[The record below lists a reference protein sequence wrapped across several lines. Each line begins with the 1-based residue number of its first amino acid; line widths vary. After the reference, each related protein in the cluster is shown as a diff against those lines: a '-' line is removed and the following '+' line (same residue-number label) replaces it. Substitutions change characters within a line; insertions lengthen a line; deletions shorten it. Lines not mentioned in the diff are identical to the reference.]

1 MARRYNTWLTTSVG
15 ADRGGRIPQ
24 APLSSPL
31 AGAAGTVEPRTAR
44 NAKERVNSRR
54 AERQHCG
61 AAAAAAVPERQV
73 FAAESLSV
81 LRAGTT

>member
-1 MARRYNTWLTTSVG
+1 MARRYNTWPTTSVG

-31 AGAAGTVEPRTAR
+31 AGAAGAVEPRTAR
-44 NAKERVNSRR
+44 NALIRVVPSGNT
-54 AERQHCG
+54 
-61 AAAAAAVPERQV
+61 AAAAAVPERQV